1 MRLVDIRRGNMT
13 TNNQIATIVERIEKM
28 EDEKTAI
35 SLDISETYKEAKGNG
50 FDVKILKKV
59 IAERKKP
66 QHERAQAQEIFDL
79 YMSAIETFEKTPL
92 GSYAATVEV
101 KL

>member
-1 MRLVDIRRGNMT
+1 MS
-13 TNNQIATIVERIEKM
+13 TNNQIATIVQRIEKM

-35 SLDISETYKEAKGNG
+35 SLDISEIYKEAKGNG

-79 YMSAIETFEKTPL
+79 YMSAIEGFDKTPL
-92 GSYAATVEV
+92 GAYAATVEI
-101 KL
+101 KP

>member
-1 MRLVDIRRGNMT
+1 MIS
-13 TNNQIATIVERIEKM
+13 NNQIASIVQRIEKM

-35 SLDISETYKEAKGNG
+35 SLDISEIYKEAKGNG
-50 FDVKILKKV
+50 FDVKILRKV

-66 QHERAQAQEIFDL
+66 QHERDQAQTVFDL
-79 YMSAIETFEKTPL
+79 YMSAVEGFEETPL
-92 GSYAATVEV
+92 GKFADTVEI

>member
-1 MRLVDIRRGNMT
+1 MIS
-13 TNNQIATIVERIEKM
+13 NNQIASIVQRIEKM

-35 SLDISETYKEAKGNG
+35 SLDISEIYKEAKGNG
-50 FDVKILKKV
+50 FDVKILRKV

-66 QHERAQAQEIFDL
+66 QHERDQAQTVSDL
-79 YMSAIETFEKTPL
+79 YMSAVEGFEETPL
-92 GSYAATVEV
+92 GKFADTVEI